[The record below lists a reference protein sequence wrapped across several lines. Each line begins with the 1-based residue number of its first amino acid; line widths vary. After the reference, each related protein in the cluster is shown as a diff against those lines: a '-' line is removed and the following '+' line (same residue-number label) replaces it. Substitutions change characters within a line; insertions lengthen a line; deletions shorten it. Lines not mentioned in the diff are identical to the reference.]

1 MRCALLGVRL
11 LALFVLGWAGSVA
24 AAPFGYITNERD
36 STVSVLDTAT
46 NTVTATVP
54 VGTGPIGVA
63 VSPDGARVY
72 VTLQGSN
79 AVSVISAAT
88 NTVTATMPVGL
99 GPIGVAVSPDGARV
113 YVTNSDSNAVSVIN
127 AATNTV
133 TATVPVP
140 FGLAVSPDGAR
151 VYVANG
157 VSHAVMV
164 ISTATNAVTAT
175 VPVGHAPIALGQFI
189 GPAPASPPAVTTD
202 TDFNGDGKP
211 DLLWWNH
218 TMGDVTVWYLNGV
231 TFASWAY
238 VGLRGVPPDWQ
249 LVGSGDFNGD
259 GYSDLLWWNHTT
271 GDVSVWYLNGSSFIG
286 WDYVGL
292 RGVPSDWQVAGPK

>member
-99 GPIGVAVSPDGARV
+99 GPIGV
-113 YVTNSDSNAVSVIN
+113 
-127 AATNTV
+127 
-133 TATVPVP
+133 
-140 FGLAVSPDGAR
+140 AVSPDGAR